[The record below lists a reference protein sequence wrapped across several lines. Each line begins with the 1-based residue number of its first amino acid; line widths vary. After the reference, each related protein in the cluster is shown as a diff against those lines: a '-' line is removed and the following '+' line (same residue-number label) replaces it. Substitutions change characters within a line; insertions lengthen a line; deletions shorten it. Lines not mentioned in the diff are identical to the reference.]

1 MTHGVSRRIERDK
14 LNAAPDF
21 HDVPGFQPDI
31 HAVNFRSSIL
41 MREDLS
47 ACRIDHCRVAAGM
60 IAMLVRVENLGNL
73 PSTITRP
80 RKAFLVI
87 QRVDG
92 KRFSSVIAGQHIIE
106 IAVSVPGP
114 NLFYLHAAAPRFV
127 FS

>member
-1 MTHGVSRRIERDK
+1 
-14 LNAAPDF
+14 
-21 HDVPGFQPDI
+21 
-31 HAVNFRSSIL
+31 

-47 ACRIDHCRVAAGM
+47 ACRRDHCGITTSM
-60 IAMLVRVENLGNL
+60 IAVLVRVENLGNL

-92 KRFSSVIAGQHIIE
+92 KRFSSVIARQHIIE
-106 IAVSVPGP
+106 IAVSIPGP
-114 NLFYLHAAAPRFV
+114 DLFYLHAAAPRFV